1 MSAQILTLLK
11 FGLLALLYLF
21 FARVLYSVWSELR
34 PTGKHAAMATGAKS
48 TAVGSPGAA
57 APVDRGVS
65 AGPGRAERGR
75 RGSRRAAARTQTTV
89 SGELVII
96 EPVAVAG
103 FAYALGNEITVG
115 RALGCGVP
123 IDDTFVSSLHARVFA
138 RGPEDYVIED
148 LGSTNGTWLNDARI
162 DGPTAMRSGD
172 RLRFGATLLEL
183 R

>member
-11 FGLLALLYLF
+11 YGLLALLYLF

-34 PTGKHAAMATGAKS
+34 PTGKQTAMAGGNSAVSGGSVTTRSASKTSRTGRES
-48 TAVGSPGAA
+48 TRSSRRGRSTKTTAAAVG
-57 APVDRGVS
+57 
-65 AGPGRAERGR
+65 
-75 RGSRRAAARTQTTV
+75 
-89 SGELVII
+89 ELLII
-96 EPVAVAG
+96 EPEALAG
-103 FAYALGNEITVG
+103 YAYPLGNEITVG

-138 RGPEDYVIED
+138 RGAGSYVIED
-148 LGSTNGTWLNDARI
+148 LGSTNGTWLNDSRI
-162 DGPTAMRSGD
+162 DGPTAMHVGD